1 MLSISE
7 EQLLISKFFEII
19 SKRGNDVA
27 SSVLNKVDEVFSEAN
42 LFDEEKTDFTNAQ
55 TKIRR
60 LLDQNLRTFREWL
73 DAEANKKLAQVYE
86 SSTAQQEMKLIQ
98 STTALQI
105 LVQIY
110 YMKQIQQQ
118 EDFMYSLSKQ
128 TSAQWCQK
136 WFVLYYN

>member
-19 SKRGNDVA
+19 SKKGNDVA
-27 SSVLNKVDEVFSEAN
+27 SEVHDKVEKVFNGAIAN
-42 LFDEEKTDFTNAQ
+42 LLDEEKTDFSNAS

-98 STTALQI
+98 STTSLQI

-118 EDFMYSLSKQ
+118 EDFMYSLHK
-128 TSAQWCQK
+128 
-136 WFVLYYN
+136 

>member
-136 WFVLYYN
+136 LFLYYS

>member
-19 SKRGNDVA
+19 SKKGNDVA
-27 SSVLNKVDEVFSEAN
+27 SSVLQKVNDVFGEAS
-42 LFDEEKTDFTNAQ
+42 LVDEEKTDFGNAS

-60 LLDQNLRTFREWL
+60 LLDQSLRTFREWL

-118 EDFMYSLSKQ
+118 EDFMYSLSRQ
-128 TSAQWCQK
+128 RPA
-136 WFVLYYN
+136 

>member
-19 SKRGNDVA
+19 SKKGNAVGL
-27 SSVLNKVDEVFSEAN
+27 SVLSKVEAVFSEAN
-42 LFDEEKTDFTNAQ
+42 LFDEEKMDFGNAS

-110 YMKQIQQQ
+110 YMKQI
-118 EDFMYSLSKQ
+118 
-128 TSAQWCQK
+128 
-136 WFVLYYN
+136 

>member
-19 SKRGNDVA
+19 SKKGNDVVP
-27 SSVLNKVDEVFSEAN
+27 SVLDKVDEVFSEAS
-42 LFDEEKTDFTNAQ
+42 LFDEEKTDFTNAA

-73 DAEANKKLAQVYE
+73 DAEANKKLAQVYA

-118 EDFMYSLSKQ
+118 EDFMYSL
-128 TSAQWCQK
+128 
-136 WFVLYYN
+136 